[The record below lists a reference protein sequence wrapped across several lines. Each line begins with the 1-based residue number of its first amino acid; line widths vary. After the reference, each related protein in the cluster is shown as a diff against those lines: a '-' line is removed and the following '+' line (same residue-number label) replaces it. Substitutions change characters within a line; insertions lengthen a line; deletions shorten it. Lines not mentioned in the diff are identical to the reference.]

1 MLEFSSDT
9 PVAGFSRALLRGAAV
24 DDEGLVELNL
34 GFDATR
40 TGDPSLGIPD
50 RISIRWEHLEFDRLS
65 ASSLQSRRK
74 HDVDARDKWGMTPK
88 SDST

>member
-50 RISIRWEHLEFDRLS
+50 RISIRWEHLESTGYPRLPCKAV
-65 ASSLQSRRK
+65 ASTMWMPATSG
-74 HDVDARDKWGMTPK
+74 A
-88 SDST
+88 